1 MALAAAIAE
10 LLCYEQRATQVGKT
24 HHQVAT
30 NILYE
35 AGSLIVF
42 KGYVV
47 SCQSEIIRTLKN
59 Y

>member
-35 AGSLIVF
+35 AGSLIVS
-42 KGYVV
+42 KGYAV
-47 SCQSEIIRTLKN
+47 SYQWS
-59 Y
+59 

>member
-35 AGSLIVF
+35 AGSLIVVF
-42 KGYVV
+42 KGYAVS
-47 SCQSEIIRTLKN
+47 SCQ
-59 Y
+59 